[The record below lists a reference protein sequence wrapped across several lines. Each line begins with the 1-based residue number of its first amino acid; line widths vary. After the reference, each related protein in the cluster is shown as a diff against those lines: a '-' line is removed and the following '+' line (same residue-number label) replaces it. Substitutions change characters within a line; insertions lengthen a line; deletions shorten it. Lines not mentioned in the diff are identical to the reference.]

1 MLEKYFSE
9 EEYQKLK
16 TSNDYIYK
24 SLEIVTRLFNDKE
37 DKGGMPYV
45 IHLLKVYSGVS
56 DYIEKVCALL
66 HDVVEDTEITYDD
79 LSKVGY
85 NDEIIT
91 IISILTKIKGE
102 DYRLYI
108 DRIIDSNNVY
118 AMNIKL
124 ADLRHNMDITRI
136 KNPTPND
143 YERIS
148 KRYEPAYQKI
158 LNKLNEMERK
168 QNVRH

>member
-9 EEYQKLK
+9 EELTKLREN
-16 TSNDYIYK
+16 NDLMYK
-24 SLEIVTRLFNDKE
+24 SLEIVTKLFNDKE
-37 DKGGMPYV
+37 DKGNMPYV

-66 HDVVEDTEITYDD
+66 HDVVEDTDITYED
-79 LSKVGY
+79 LKSVGY
-85 NDEIIT
+85 NDEV
-91 IISILTKIKGE
+91 ISVLTILTKLKGE
-102 DYRLYI
+102 DYKDYI
-108 DRIIDSNNVY
+108 NRIIKSDNIH

-124 ADLRHNMDITRI
+124 SDLKHNMDITRI

-143 YERIS
+143 VMRIS

-158 LNKLNEMERK
+158 LNKMEEMEK
-168 QNVRH
+168 